1 MQKRIIFTD
10 LLFAILIFILLFVS
24 YLSYQRINDLIEAAD
39 LVNHTNT
46 VKIKLRETYISI
58 ADAETGQRGYL
69 ITKDTLFLQP
79 YSGAFEQTQATVA
92 ELDSLM
98 EDYPEQQQNL
108 SALKVLIKKKF
119 DMLNLFI
126 QLSYDST
133 QQMGPLLDF
142 GRNIMDS
149 VRIVSANM
157 MNVEKE
163 LLQKRMKE
171 KEHHANVSPI
181 LSLVL
186 VVATLL
192 IVILAFLKIRKTQ
205 SGLNLMNEQLIN
217 RDKLITAKNLELE
230 STNTELSSFT
240 WIASHDLQ
248 EPLRKIQVFS
258 ERIIDKDGDQLS
270 DNAKDY
276 FNRINAAA
284 QHMQNLIKSLLIFS
298 QTSITEKI
306 FEKVDLNKTLHDVEE
321 LLKDSITKKD
331 ACIESDH
338 LPTINAVR
346 VQIHQLFLNLI
357 GNSLKYSKADVAPHI
372 KITAEKVTINEVT
385 GRVNPNGYFWK
396 IIIRD
401 NGIGFEHIY
410 EHKIFEPFQRL
421 HGKTEYE
428 GTGIGLAICKKIL
441 QSHNGT
447 ISATGQP
454 NIGSTFTFFLSDNNK
469 S

>member
-1 MQKRIIFTD
+1 
-10 LLFAILIFILLFVS
+10 
-24 YLSYQRINDLIEAAD
+24 
-39 LVNHTNT
+39 
-46 VKIKLRETYISI
+46 
-58 ADAETGQRGYL
+58 
-69 ITKDTLFLQP
+69 
-79 YSGAFEQTQATVA
+79 
-92 ELDSLM
+92 M
-98 EDYPEQQQNL
+98 EGYPEQQQNL

-186 VVATLL
+186 VIATLL

-205 SGLNLMNEQLIN
+205 SILNLMNEQLIN

-258 ERIIDKDGDQLS
+258 KRIIDKDGDHLS

-276 FNRINAAA
+276 FKRINAAA
-284 QHMQNLIKSLLIFS
+284 QRMQNLIESLLSFS
-298 QTSITEKI
+298 RTSITEKV

-346 VQIHQLFLNLI
+346 VQMYQLFLNLI

-372 KITAEKVTINEVT
+372 KISAEKVTINEVT
-385 GRVNPNGYFWK
+385 ERVNPNGDFWK

-401 NGIGFEHIY
+401 NGIGFQQIY

-454 NIGSTFTFFLSDNNK
+454 NIGSTFTFFLSEKNK